1 MYKLTK
7 EDVLHVA
14 SLSKLKIDNIEKYQK
29 DLEDILN
36 SIKDIEELD
45 VASNIMISPTNKS
58 NVFSDYSNNKEI
70 DVLSNVKD
78 KSGNFIKVEDMRWVI
93 ILIYH

>member
-14 SLSKLKIDNIEKYQK
+14 SLSKLNIENKDIEKYQK

-36 SIKDIEELD
+36 SINKIESLDID
-45 VASNIMISPTNKS
+45 SNIMITPSENED
-58 NVFSDYSNNKEI
+58 VFSNYSNNKDI
-70 DVLSNVKD
+70 DVLSNAKECV
-78 KSGNFIKVEDMRWVI
+78 GNFIKVEDMR
-93 ILIYH
+93 

>member
-45 VASNIMISPTNKS
+45 VSSNIMISPTKKS

-78 KSGNFIKVEDMRWVI
+78 KSGNFIKVEDMR
-93 ILIYH
+93 

>member
-14 SLSKLKIDNIEKYQK
+14 SLSKLNIENKDIEKYQK

-36 SIKDIEELD
+36 SINKIESLNID
-45 VASNIMISPTNKS
+45 SNIMITPSENED
-58 NVFSDYSNNKEI
+58 VFSNYSNNKDI
-70 DVLSNVKD
+70 DVLSNAKERV
-78 KSGNFIKVEDMRWVI
+78 GNFIKVEDMR
-93 ILIYH
+93 

>member
-14 SLSKLKIDNIEKYQK
+14 SLSKLNIENKDIEKYQK

-36 SIKDIEELD
+36 SINKIESLDID
-45 VASNIMISPTNKS
+45 SNIMITPSENED
-58 NVFSDYSNNKEI
+58 VFSNYSNNKDI
-70 DVLSNVKD
+70 DVLSNAKERV
-78 KSGNFIKVEDMRWVI
+78 GNFIKVEDMR
-93 ILIYH
+93 

>member
-45 VASNIMISPTNKS
+45 VASDIMISPTKNS
-58 NVFSDYSNNKEI
+58 NVFSDYSNNNEV
-70 DVLSNVKD
+70 DVLSNIKD
-78 KSGNFIKVEDMRWVI
+78 KSGNFIKVEDMR
-93 ILIYH
+93 

>member
-36 SIKDIEELD
+36 SIKDIEALD
-45 VASNIMISPTNKS
+45 VSSNIMISPTNKS

-78 KSGNFIKVEDMRWVI
+78 KSGNFIKVEDMR
-93 ILIYH
+93 